1 MKLFRRQRKFTRAK
15 SHFLPIFSR
24 QAALGKQAAAALYS
38 LARTDDKTEWARLEK
53 EIKQCEI
60 HGDAL
65 LAEFYEAIYEVLL
78 YPVDRDDL
86 QVLAIGMDEFLDQP
100 AQGQMTENDFLEN
113 SSSVSSLTNS
123 IYTTYRE
130 GSAWETIGS
139 WIGDLCSDNAL
150 RGSSLS
156 DGGGTIFNN
165 GVNQFQNMSG
175 LNGGSD
181 FLNWLW
187 NNAYTGIGRANTA
200 LKAIREFDGI
210 DPRQKEILEGEARFN
225 RAWFYF
231 SVLKHWGKGP
241 IVPLE
246 TLTGAE
252 MADIAIS
259 DRTTLYD
266 SIMADLEAG
275 LLMPD
280 KEEASQ
286 WYPTSWYG
294 RAHWGSAMG
303 LMAKVLLYR
312 AADEPE
318 RANEYYTRIV
328 SIVKEMELSDD
339 GYGLEPLSILFSKL
353 GEYGSESVFEIGAA
367 SFMTSDGAYQ
377 GWQVVGVRSDPNW
390 GWGFV
395 APSLN
400 LVQSYEPGD
409 NRKENDIIYGRTTAF
424 SGMEQTPSVIDGT
437 TIVGSY
443 IADDPASA
451 SNGFPNRFT
460 RKGYQP
466 RPVTGGNEN
475 YGGNIRLMRWAEVL
489 LIGAE
494 AAVQCGDAKASEWY
508 NAVRARAGLG
518 EKEAT
523 LENIWEEKRIELS
536 MERDRYFDLVRIDK
550 IRPGYFAAKVWAK
563 IQSEQAGLEL
573 MKELGIATES
583 TFLPLPT
590 TSPVET
596 PKNYVLPIPNEQIL
610 LMNNLEQNNGY

>member
-1 MKLFRRQRKFTRAK
+1 MKKFTIYLL
-15 SHFLPIFSR
+15 FCLP
-24 QAALGKQAAAALYS
+24 LS
-38 LARTDDKTEWARLEK
+38 LSTS
-53 EIKQCEI
+53 C
-60 HGDAL
+60 
-65 LAEFYEAIYEVLL
+65 
-78 YPVDRDDL
+78 
-86 QVLAIGMDEFLDQP
+86 MDEFLDQP

-156 DGGGTIFNN
+156 DGGTIFNN

-200 LKAIREFDGI
+200 LKAIREFNGI

-550 IRPGYFAAKVWAK
+550 IRPGYFAARVWAK

-573 MKELGIATES
+573 MKELGIASES

>member
-1 MKLFRRQRKFTRAK
+1 MKKFTIYLL
-15 SHFLPIFSR
+15 FCLP
-24 QAALGKQAAAALYS
+24 LS
-38 LARTDDKTEWARLEK
+38 LSTS
-53 EIKQCEI
+53 C
-60 HGDAL
+60 
-65 LAEFYEAIYEVLL
+65 
-78 YPVDRDDL
+78 
-86 QVLAIGMDEFLDQP
+86 MDEFLDQP

-130 GSAWETIGS
+130 GRAWATLGS

-266 SIMADLEAG
+266 SILADLEAG

-280 KEEASQ
+280 KEEANQ

-339 GYGLEPLSILFSKL
+339 GYGLEPLSILFSKS

-563 IQSEQAGLEL
+563 IQSEQAGLKL

-583 TFLPLPT
+583 TFRPLPT

>member
-1 MKLFRRQRKFTRAK
+1 MKKFTIYLL
-15 SHFLPIFSR
+15 FCLP
-24 QAALGKQAAAALYS
+24 LS
-38 LARTDDKTEWARLEK
+38 LSTS
-53 EIKQCEI
+53 C
-60 HGDAL
+60 
-65 LAEFYEAIYEVLL
+65 
-78 YPVDRDDL
+78 
-86 QVLAIGMDEFLDQP
+86 MDEFLDQP

-200 LKAIREFDGI
+200 LKAIHEFDGI
-210 DPRQKEILEGEARFN
+210 DLRQKEIIEGEARFN

-259 DRTTLYD
+259 DRTALYD

-280 KEEASQ
+280 KQEANQ

-573 MKELGIATES
+573 MKELGIASES

>member
-1 MKLFRRQRKFTRAK
+1 MKKFTIYLL
-15 SHFLPIFSR
+15 FCLP
-24 QAALGKQAAAALYS
+24 LS
-38 LARTDDKTEWARLEK
+38 LSTS
-53 EIKQCEI
+53 C
-60 HGDAL
+60 
-65 LAEFYEAIYEVLL
+65 
-78 YPVDRDDL
+78 
-86 QVLAIGMDEFLDQP
+86 MDEFLDQP

-339 GYGLEPLSILFSKL
+339 GYGLEPLSILFSKS

>member
-1 MKLFRRQRKFTRAK
+1 MKKFTIYLL
-15 SHFLPIFSR
+15 FCLP
-24 QAALGKQAAAALYS
+24 LS
-38 LARTDDKTEWARLEK
+38 LSTS
-53 EIKQCEI
+53 C
-60 HGDAL
+60 
-65 LAEFYEAIYEVLL
+65 
-78 YPVDRDDL
+78 
-86 QVLAIGMDEFLDQP
+86 MDEFLDQP

-156 DGGGTIFNN
+156 DGGTIFNN

-339 GYGLEPLSILFSKL
+339 GYGLEPLSILFSKS

-494 AAVQCGDAKASEWY
+494 AAVQCGDAKASVWY

-550 IRPGYFAAKVWAK
+550 IRPGYFAARVWAK

-573 MKELGIATES
+573 MKELGIASES

>member
-1 MKLFRRQRKFTRAK
+1 MKKFTIYLL
-15 SHFLPIFSR
+15 FCLP
-24 QAALGKQAAAALYS
+24 LS
-38 LARTDDKTEWARLEK
+38 LSTS
-53 EIKQCEI
+53 C
-60 HGDAL
+60 
-65 LAEFYEAIYEVLL
+65 
-78 YPVDRDDL
+78 
-86 QVLAIGMDEFLDQP
+86 MDEFLDQP

-339 GYGLEPLSILFSKL
+339 GYGLEPLSILFSKS

-475 YGGNIRLMRWAEVL
+475 YEGNIRLMRWAEVL

-550 IRPGYFAAKVWAK
+550 IRPGYFAARVWAK

>member
-1 MKLFRRQRKFTRAK
+1 MKKFTIYLL
-15 SHFLPIFSR
+15 FCLP
-24 QAALGKQAAAALYS
+24 LS
-38 LARTDDKTEWARLEK
+38 LSTS
-53 EIKQCEI
+53 C
-60 HGDAL
+60 
-65 LAEFYEAIYEVLL
+65 
-78 YPVDRDDL
+78 
-86 QVLAIGMDEFLDQP
+86 MDEFLDQP

-339 GYGLEPLSILFSKL
+339 GYGLEPLSTLFSKS

-550 IRPGYFAAKVWAK
+550 IRPGYFAARVWAK

-610 LMNNLEQNNGY
+610 LMNNLEQNPYY

>member
-1 MKLFRRQRKFTRAK
+1 MKKFTIYLL
-15 SHFLPIFSR
+15 FCLP
-24 QAALGKQAAAALYS
+24 LS
-38 LARTDDKTEWARLEK
+38 LSTS
-53 EIKQCEI
+53 C
-60 HGDAL
+60 
-65 LAEFYEAIYEVLL
+65 
-78 YPVDRDDL
+78 
-86 QVLAIGMDEFLDQP
+86 MDEFLDQP

-200 LKAIREFDGI
+200 LKAISEFNGI

-259 DRTTLYD
+259 DRTSLYD

-518 EKEAT
+518 DKEAT

>member
-1 MKLFRRQRKFTRAK
+1 MKKFTIYLL
-15 SHFLPIFSR
+15 FCLP
-24 QAALGKQAAAALYS
+24 LS
-38 LARTDDKTEWARLEK
+38 LSTS
-53 EIKQCEI
+53 C
-60 HGDAL
+60 
-65 LAEFYEAIYEVLL
+65 
-78 YPVDRDDL
+78 
-86 QVLAIGMDEFLDQP
+86 MDEFLDQP

-259 DRTTLYD
+259 DHTTLYD

-339 GYGLEPLSILFSKL
+339 GYGLEPLSILFSKS

-494 AAVQCGDAKASEWY
+494 AAVQCGDAKASVWY

-550 IRPGYFAAKVWAK
+550 IRPGYFAARVWAK

>member
-1 MKLFRRQRKFTRAK
+1 MKKFTIYLL
-15 SHFLPIFSR
+15 FCLP
-24 QAALGKQAAAALYS
+24 LS
-38 LARTDDKTEWARLEK
+38 LSTS
-53 EIKQCEI
+53 C
-60 HGDAL
+60 
-65 LAEFYEAIYEVLL
+65 
-78 YPVDRDDL
+78 
-86 QVLAIGMDEFLDQP
+86 MDEFLDQP

-200 LKAIREFDGI
+200 LKAISEFNGI

-339 GYGLEPLSILFSKL
+339 GYGLEPLSILFSKS

-494 AAVQCGDAKASEWY
+494 AAVQCGDTKASEWY

-573 MKELGIATES
+573 MKELGIASES

>member
-1 MKLFRRQRKFTRAK
+1 MKKFTIYLL
-15 SHFLPIFSR
+15 FCLP
-24 QAALGKQAAAALYS
+24 LS
-38 LARTDDKTEWARLEK
+38 LSTS
-53 EIKQCEI
+53 C
-60 HGDAL
+60 
-65 LAEFYEAIYEVLL
+65 
-78 YPVDRDDL
+78 
-86 QVLAIGMDEFLDQP
+86 MDEFLDQP

-266 SIMADLEAG
+266 SILADLEAG

-280 KEEASQ
+280 KEEANQ

-339 GYGLEPLSILFSKL
+339 GYGLEPLSILFSKS

-494 AAVQCGDAKASEWY
+494 AAVQCGDAKASVWY

-550 IRPGYFAAKVWAK
+550 IRPGYFAARVWAK

>member
-1 MKLFRRQRKFTRAK
+1 MKKFTIYLL
-15 SHFLPIFSR
+15 FCLP
-24 QAALGKQAAAALYS
+24 LS
-38 LARTDDKTEWARLEK
+38 LSTS
-53 EIKQCEI
+53 C
-60 HGDAL
+60 
-65 LAEFYEAIYEVLL
+65 
-78 YPVDRDDL
+78 
-86 QVLAIGMDEFLDQP
+86 MDEFLDQP

-409 NRKENDIIYGRTTAF
+409 NRKKNDIIYGRTTAF

-443 IADDPASA
+443 IADNPASA

-494 AAVQCGDAKASEWY
+494 AAVQCGDAKASVWY

>member
-1 MKLFRRQRKFTRAK
+1 MKKFTIYLL
-15 SHFLPIFSR
+15 FCLP
-24 QAALGKQAAAALYS
+24 LS
-38 LARTDDKTEWARLEK
+38 LSTS
-53 EIKQCEI
+53 C
-60 HGDAL
+60 
-65 LAEFYEAIYEVLL
+65 
-78 YPVDRDDL
+78 
-86 QVLAIGMDEFLDQP
+86 MDEFLDQP

-200 LKAIREFDGI
+200 LKAISEFNGI

-339 GYGLEPLSILFSKL
+339 SYGLEPLSILFSKS

-573 MKELGIATES
+573 MKELGIASES

>member
-1 MKLFRRQRKFTRAK
+1 MKKFTIYLL
-15 SHFLPIFSR
+15 FCLP
-24 QAALGKQAAAALYS
+24 LS
-38 LARTDDKTEWARLEK
+38 LSTS
-53 EIKQCEI
+53 C
-60 HGDAL
+60 
-65 LAEFYEAIYEVLL
+65 
-78 YPVDRDDL
+78 
-86 QVLAIGMDEFLDQP
+86 MDEFLDQP

-339 GYGLEPLSILFSKL
+339 SYGLEPLSILFSKS
-353 GEYGSESVFEIGAA
+353 GEYGSESVFEIGAT

-550 IRPGYFAAKVWAK
+550 IRPGYFAARVWAK

-610 LMNNLEQNNGY
+610 LMNNLEQNPYY

>member
-1 MKLFRRQRKFTRAK
+1 MKKFTIYLL
-15 SHFLPIFSR
+15 FCLP
-24 QAALGKQAAAALYS
+24 LS
-38 LARTDDKTEWARLEK
+38 LSTS
-53 EIKQCEI
+53 C
-60 HGDAL
+60 
-65 LAEFYEAIYEVLL
+65 
-78 YPVDRDDL
+78 
-86 QVLAIGMDEFLDQP
+86 MDEFLDQP

-550 IRPGYFAAKVWAK
+550 IRPGYFAARVWAK

>member
-1 MKLFRRQRKFTRAK
+1 MKKFTIYLL
-15 SHFLPIFSR
+15 FCLP
-24 QAALGKQAAAALYS
+24 LS
-38 LARTDDKTEWARLEK
+38 LSTS
-53 EIKQCEI
+53 C
-60 HGDAL
+60 
-65 LAEFYEAIYEVLL
+65 
-78 YPVDRDDL
+78 
-86 QVLAIGMDEFLDQP
+86 MDEFLDQP

-187 NNAYTGIGRANTA
+187 NNAYTGIRRANTA

-275 LLMPD
+275 LLMPN

>member
-1 MKLFRRQRKFTRAK
+1 MKKFTIYLL
-15 SHFLPIFSR
+15 FCLP
-24 QAALGKQAAAALYS
+24 LS
-38 LARTDDKTEWARLEK
+38 LSTS
-53 EIKQCEI
+53 C
-60 HGDAL
+60 
-65 LAEFYEAIYEVLL
+65 
-78 YPVDRDDL
+78 
-86 QVLAIGMDEFLDQP
+86 MDEFLDQP

-266 SIMADLEAG
+266 SILADLEAG

-339 GYGLEPLSILFSKL
+339 GYGLEPLSILFSKS

-494 AAVQCGDAKASEWY
+494 AAVQCGDAKASVWY

-550 IRPGYFAAKVWAK
+550 IRPGYFAARVWAK

-573 MKELGIATES
+573 MKELGIASES

>member
-1 MKLFRRQRKFTRAK
+1 MKKFTIYLL
-15 SHFLPIFSR
+15 FCLP
-24 QAALGKQAAAALYS
+24 LS
-38 LARTDDKTEWARLEK
+38 LSTS
-53 EIKQCEI
+53 C
-60 HGDAL
+60 
-65 LAEFYEAIYEVLL
+65 
-78 YPVDRDDL
+78 
-86 QVLAIGMDEFLDQP
+86 MDEFLDQP

-266 SIMADLEAG
+266 SILADLEAG

-494 AAVQCGDAKASEWY
+494 AAVQCGDAKASVWY

-550 IRPGYFAAKVWAK
+550 IRPGYFAARVWAK

-573 MKELGIATES
+573 MKELGIASES

>member
-1 MKLFRRQRKFTRAK
+1 MKKFTIYLL
-15 SHFLPIFSR
+15 FCLP
-24 QAALGKQAAAALYS
+24 LS
-38 LARTDDKTEWARLEK
+38 LSTS
-53 EIKQCEI
+53 C
-60 HGDAL
+60 
-65 LAEFYEAIYEVLL
+65 
-78 YPVDRDDL
+78 
-86 QVLAIGMDEFLDQP
+86 MDEFLDQP

-113 SSSVSSLTNS
+113 SSLTNS

-550 IRPGYFAAKVWAK
+550 IRPGYFAARVWAK

-573 MKELGIATES
+573 MKELGIASES

>member
-1 MKLFRRQRKFTRAK
+1 MKKFTIYLL
-15 SHFLPIFSR
+15 FCLP
-24 QAALGKQAAAALYS
+24 LS
-38 LARTDDKTEWARLEK
+38 LSTS
-53 EIKQCEI
+53 C
-60 HGDAL
+60 
-65 LAEFYEAIYEVLL
+65 
-78 YPVDRDDL
+78 
-86 QVLAIGMDEFLDQP
+86 MDEFLDQP

-339 GYGLEPLSILFSKL
+339 SYGLEPLSILFSKS

-550 IRPGYFAAKVWAK
+550 IRPGYFAARVWAK

-610 LMNNLEQNNGY
+610 LMNNLEQNPYY

>member
-1 MKLFRRQRKFTRAK
+1 MKKFTIYLL
-15 SHFLPIFSR
+15 FCLP
-24 QAALGKQAAAALYS
+24 LS
-38 LARTDDKTEWARLEK
+38 LSTS
-53 EIKQCEI
+53 C
-60 HGDAL
+60 
-65 LAEFYEAIYEVLL
+65 
-78 YPVDRDDL
+78 
-86 QVLAIGMDEFLDQP
+86 MDEFLDQP

-494 AAVQCGDAKASEWY
+494 AAVQCGNAKASEWY

-573 MKELGIATES
+573 MKELGIASES

>member
-1 MKLFRRQRKFTRAK
+1 MKKFTIYLL
-15 SHFLPIFSR
+15 FCLP
-24 QAALGKQAAAALYS
+24 LS
-38 LARTDDKTEWARLEK
+38 LSTS
-53 EIKQCEI
+53 C
-60 HGDAL
+60 
-65 LAEFYEAIYEVLL
+65 
-78 YPVDRDDL
+78 
-86 QVLAIGMDEFLDQP
+86 MDEFLDQP

-494 AAVQCGDAKASEWY
+494 AAVQCGDAKASVWY

-550 IRPGYFAAKVWAK
+550 IRPGYFAARVWAK

-573 MKELGIATES
+573 MKELGIASES

>member
-1 MKLFRRQRKFTRAK
+1 MKKFTIYLL
-15 SHFLPIFSR
+15 FCLP
-24 QAALGKQAAAALYS
+24 LS
-38 LARTDDKTEWARLEK
+38 LSTS
-53 EIKQCEI
+53 C
-60 HGDAL
+60 
-65 LAEFYEAIYEVLL
+65 
-78 YPVDRDDL
+78 
-86 QVLAIGMDEFLDQP
+86 MDEFLDQP

-200 LKAIREFDGI
+200 LKAISEFDGI

-286 WYPTSWYG
+286 WYPTSWYS

-339 GYGLEPLSILFSKL
+339 GYGLEPLSILFSKS

>member
-1 MKLFRRQRKFTRAK
+1 MKKFTIYLL
-15 SHFLPIFSR
+15 FCLP
-24 QAALGKQAAAALYS
+24 LS
-38 LARTDDKTEWARLEK
+38 LSTS
-53 EIKQCEI
+53 C
-60 HGDAL
+60 
-65 LAEFYEAIYEVLL
+65 
-78 YPVDRDDL
+78 
-86 QVLAIGMDEFLDQP
+86 MDEFLDQP

-339 GYGLEPLSILFSKL
+339 GYGLEPLSILFSKS

-508 NAVRARAGLG
+508 NTVRARAGLG

>member
-1 MKLFRRQRKFTRAK
+1 MKKFTIYLL
-15 SHFLPIFSR
+15 FCLP
-24 QAALGKQAAAALYS
+24 LS
-38 LARTDDKTEWARLEK
+38 LSTS
-53 EIKQCEI
+53 C
-60 HGDAL
+60 
-65 LAEFYEAIYEVLL
+65 
-78 YPVDRDDL
+78 
-86 QVLAIGMDEFLDQP
+86 MDEFLDQP

-187 NNAYTGIGRANTA
+187 NNAYTGIGRTNTA

-275 LLMPD
+275 LLMPN

-339 GYGLEPLSILFSKL
+339 SYGLEPLSILFSKS

-550 IRPGYFAAKVWAK
+550 IRPGYFAARVWAK

-573 MKELGIATES
+573 MKELGIASES

>member
-1 MKLFRRQRKFTRAK
+1 MKKFTIYLL
-15 SHFLPIFSR
+15 FCLP
-24 QAALGKQAAAALYS
+24 LS
-38 LARTDDKTEWARLEK
+38 LSTS
-53 EIKQCEI
+53 C
-60 HGDAL
+60 
-65 LAEFYEAIYEVLL
+65 
-78 YPVDRDDL
+78 
-86 QVLAIGMDEFLDQP
+86 MDEFLDQP

-246 TLTGAE
+246 TLTGTE

-339 GYGLEPLSILFSKL
+339 SYGLEPLSILFSKS

-494 AAVQCGDAKASEWY
+494 AAVQCGDAKASVWY

-550 IRPGYFAAKVWAK
+550 IRPGYFAARVWAK

-573 MKELGIATES
+573 MKELGIASES

>member
-1 MKLFRRQRKFTRAK
+1 MKKFTIYLL
-15 SHFLPIFSR
+15 FCLP
-24 QAALGKQAAAALYS
+24 LS
-38 LARTDDKTEWARLEK
+38 LSTS
-53 EIKQCEI
+53 C
-60 HGDAL
+60 
-65 LAEFYEAIYEVLL
+65 
-78 YPVDRDDL
+78 
-86 QVLAIGMDEFLDQP
+86 MDEFLDQP

-266 SIMADLEAG
+266 SILADLEAG

-312 AADEPE
+312 AADEPK

-339 GYGLEPLSILFSKL
+339 GYGLEPLSILFSKS

-494 AAVQCGDAKASEWY
+494 AAVQCGDAKASVWY

-573 MKELGIATES
+573 MKELGIASES

>member
-1 MKLFRRQRKFTRAK
+1 MKKFTIYLL
-15 SHFLPIFSR
+15 FCLP
-24 QAALGKQAAAALYS
+24 LS
-38 LARTDDKTEWARLEK
+38 LSTS
-53 EIKQCEI
+53 C
-60 HGDAL
+60 
-65 LAEFYEAIYEVLL
+65 
-78 YPVDRDDL
+78 
-86 QVLAIGMDEFLDQP
+86 MDEFLDQP

-339 GYGLEPLSILFSKL
+339 GYGLEPLSILFSKS

-460 RKGYQP
+460 RKGSQP

-573 MKELGIATES
+573 MKELGIASES

>member
-1 MKLFRRQRKFTRAK
+1 MKKFTIYLL
-15 SHFLPIFSR
+15 FCLP
-24 QAALGKQAAAALYS
+24 LS
-38 LARTDDKTEWARLEK
+38 LSTS
-53 EIKQCEI
+53 C
-60 HGDAL
+60 
-65 LAEFYEAIYEVLL
+65 
-78 YPVDRDDL
+78 
-86 QVLAIGMDEFLDQP
+86 MDEFLDQP

-156 DGGGTIFNN
+156 DGGTIFNN

-266 SIMADLEAG
+266 SILADLEAG

-494 AAVQCGDAKASEWY
+494 AAVQCGDAKASVWY

-536 MERDRYFDLVRIDK
+536 MERDRYFNLVRIDK
-550 IRPGYFAAKVWAK
+550 IRPGYFAARVWAK

-573 MKELGIATES
+573 MKELGIASES

>member
-1 MKLFRRQRKFTRAK
+1 MKKFTIYLL
-15 SHFLPIFSR
+15 FCLP
-24 QAALGKQAAAALYS
+24 LS
-38 LARTDDKTEWARLEK
+38 LSTS
-53 EIKQCEI
+53 C
-60 HGDAL
+60 
-65 LAEFYEAIYEVLL
+65 
-78 YPVDRDDL
+78 
-86 QVLAIGMDEFLDQP
+86 MDEFLDQP

-266 SIMADLEAG
+266 SIMADLETG

-339 GYGLEPLSILFSKL
+339 GYGLEPLSTLFSKS

-443 IADDPASA
+443 ITDDPASA

>member
-1 MKLFRRQRKFTRAK
+1 MKKFTIYLL
-15 SHFLPIFSR
+15 FCLP
-24 QAALGKQAAAALYS
+24 LS
-38 LARTDDKTEWARLEK
+38 LSTS
-53 EIKQCEI
+53 C
-60 HGDAL
+60 
-65 LAEFYEAIYEVLL
+65 
-78 YPVDRDDL
+78 
-86 QVLAIGMDEFLDQP
+86 MDEFLDQP

-339 GYGLEPLSILFSKL
+339 GYGLEPLSILFSKS

-494 AAVQCGDAKASEWY
+494 AAVQCGDAKASVWY

-550 IRPGYFAAKVWAK
+550 IRPGYFAARVWAK

-573 MKELGIATES
+573 MKELGIASES

>member
-1 MKLFRRQRKFTRAK
+1 MKKFTIYLL
-15 SHFLPIFSR
+15 FCLP
-24 QAALGKQAAAALYS
+24 LS
-38 LARTDDKTEWARLEK
+38 LSTS
-53 EIKQCEI
+53 C
-60 HGDAL
+60 
-65 LAEFYEAIYEVLL
+65 
-78 YPVDRDDL
+78 
-86 QVLAIGMDEFLDQP
+86 MDEVLDQP
-100 AQGQMTENDFLEN
+100 AQGQMTENDIVEN

-266 SIMADLEAG
+266 SILADLEAG

-280 KEEASQ
+280 KEEANQ

-494 AAVQCGDAKASEWY
+494 AAVQCGDAKASVWY

-573 MKELGIATES
+573 MKELGIASES

>member
-1 MKLFRRQRKFTRAK
+1 MKKFTIYLL
-15 SHFLPIFSR
+15 FCLP
-24 QAALGKQAAAALYS
+24 LS
-38 LARTDDKTEWARLEK
+38 LSTS
-53 EIKQCEI
+53 C
-60 HGDAL
+60 
-65 LAEFYEAIYEVLL
+65 
-78 YPVDRDDL
+78 
-86 QVLAIGMDEFLDQP
+86 MDEFLDQP

-266 SIMADLEAG
+266 SILADLEAG

-280 KEEASQ
+280 KEEANQ

-443 IADDPASA
+443 IADDPSSA

-494 AAVQCGDAKASEWY
+494 AAVQCGDTKASEWY

>member
-1 MKLFRRQRKFTRAK
+1 MKKFTIYLL
-15 SHFLPIFSR
+15 FCLP
-24 QAALGKQAAAALYS
+24 LS
-38 LARTDDKTEWARLEK
+38 LSTS
-53 EIKQCEI
+53 C
-60 HGDAL
+60 
-65 LAEFYEAIYEVLL
+65 
-78 YPVDRDDL
+78 
-86 QVLAIGMDEFLDQP
+86 MDEFLDQP

-200 LKAIREFDGI
+200 LKAISEFNGI
-210 DPRQKEILEGEARFN
+210 DPRQKEILEGEVRFN

-339 GYGLEPLSILFSKL
+339 GYGLEPLSTLFSKS

>member
-1 MKLFRRQRKFTRAK
+1 MKKFTIYLL
-15 SHFLPIFSR
+15 FCLP
-24 QAALGKQAAAALYS
+24 LS
-38 LARTDDKTEWARLEK
+38 LSTS
-53 EIKQCEI
+53 C
-60 HGDAL
+60 
-65 LAEFYEAIYEVLL
+65 
-78 YPVDRDDL
+78 
-86 QVLAIGMDEFLDQP
+86 MDEFLDQP

-266 SIMADLEAG
+266 SILADLEAG

-280 KEEASQ
+280 KEEANQ

-339 GYGLEPLSILFSKL
+339 GYGLEPLSILFSKS

-494 AAVQCGDAKASEWY
+494 AAVQCGDAKASVWY

-550 IRPGYFAAKVWAK
+550 IRPGYFAARVWAK

-573 MKELGIATES
+573 MKELGIASES

>member
-1 MKLFRRQRKFTRAK
+1 MKKFTIYLL
-15 SHFLPIFSR
+15 FCLP
-24 QAALGKQAAAALYS
+24 LS
-38 LARTDDKTEWARLEK
+38 LSTS
-53 EIKQCEI
+53 C
-60 HGDAL
+60 
-65 LAEFYEAIYEVLL
+65 
-78 YPVDRDDL
+78 
-86 QVLAIGMDEFLDQP
+86 MDEFLDQP

-280 KEEASQ
+280 KKEASQ

-339 GYGLEPLSILFSKL
+339 GYGLEPLSILFSKS

-494 AAVQCGDAKASEWY
+494 AAVQCGDAKASVWY

>member
-1 MKLFRRQRKFTRAK
+1 MKKFTIYLL
-15 SHFLPIFSR
+15 FCLP
-24 QAALGKQAAAALYS
+24 LS
-38 LARTDDKTEWARLEK
+38 LSTS
-53 EIKQCEI
+53 C
-60 HGDAL
+60 
-65 LAEFYEAIYEVLL
+65 
-78 YPVDRDDL
+78 
-86 QVLAIGMDEFLDQP
+86 MDEFLDQP

-339 GYGLEPLSILFSKL
+339 SYGLEPLSILFSKS

-443 IADDPASA
+443 IADDPSSA

-494 AAVQCGDAKASEWY
+494 AAVQCGDTKASEWY

-550 IRPGYFAAKVWAK
+550 IRPGYFAARVWAK

-573 MKELGIATES
+573 MKELGIASES

-590 TSPVET
+590 TSSVET